1 MRHLALAITLMSPTE
16 ASIQLGLG
24 AKSAAKTT
32 TDPSQIPSSLASSL
46 PIPQLV
52 SLAAVSHQSTSSFV
66 LFTWMGSRIFR
77 SAPSEKKAELSLA
90 IFRIE

>member
-32 TDPSQIPSSLASSL
+32 TDLSQIPSSLASSL

-77 SAPSEKKAELSLA
+77 SAPSKKKAELSLA